1 MVDALGN
8 PLKYE
13 VTAGNINDCVTGYE
27 ILQTLDVEG
36 KNVIADRG
44 YDTDKIIELLEE
56 NQANSV
62 IPSVNIVQFN
72 VRPTWWVFFSTPLD
86 IDFLMLENYFEGYLS
101 QLESG
106 EGPNL
111 KIGKTNKKIHK
122 LDESDRKSDEYKKR
136 LKLDIACTLKNEDK
150 EGQYYSDQQKEM
162 MIWYKYL
169 FLYRGKPSTHMKMLA
184 QIEDKVLQVTLPSVF
199 SRMADVIKTKL

>member
-72 VRPTWWVFFSTPLD
+72 VRPTWWLFKERHLVECLF
-86 IDFLMLENYFEGYLS
+86 
-101 QLESG
+101 
-106 EGPNL
+106 
-111 KIGKTNKKIHK
+111 NK
-122 LDESDRKSDEYKKR
+122 
-136 LKLDIACTLKNEDK
+136 LKNN
-150 EGQYYSDQQKEM
+150 
-162 MIWYKYL
+162 
-169 FLYRGKPSTHMKMLA
+169 RRLA
-184 QIEDKVLQVTLPSVF
+184 T
-199 SRMADVIKTKL
+199 R